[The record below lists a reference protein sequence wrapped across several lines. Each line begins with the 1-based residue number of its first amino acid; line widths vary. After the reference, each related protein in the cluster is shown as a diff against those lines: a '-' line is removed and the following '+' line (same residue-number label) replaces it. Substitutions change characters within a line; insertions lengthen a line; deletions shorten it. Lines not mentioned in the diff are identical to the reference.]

1 MSVPVR
7 STLRSTLLWA
17 VVPAA
22 IVYAV
27 ALVWSGAEGISAK
40 LVLKDL
46 AQSCKAPLGE
56 GFLSSVGYL
65 LWMAAAAIALF
76 AASTRQIQGSVL
88 NRQFAFCGGGFS
100 LWLCLDDMFLVHDRY
115 LGEAFL
121 YITYAFFTGLL
132 LFRFRGPLRRFGGD
146 TFLVSVVLLGLSVL
160 TDALQGCGRIPMR
173 RCRSLRR
180 DSSSLGLPP
189 GSVFGAI
196 TSVPPPS
203 RPPLSSTNR
212 FALSR

>member
-56 GFLSSVGYL
+56 GFLL
-65 LWMAAAAIALF
+65 P
-76 AASTRQIQGSVL
+76 
-88 NRQFAFCGGGFS
+88 C
-100 LWLCLDDMFLVHDRY
+100 
-115 LGEAFL
+115 
-121 YITYAFFTGLL
+121 
-132 LFRFRGPLRRFGGD
+132 LRR
-146 TFLVSVVLLGLSVL
+146 SP
-160 TDALQGCGRIPMR
+160 GRSKAP
-173 RCRSLRR
+173 
-180 DSSSLGLPP
+180 
-189 GSVFGAI
+189 F
-196 TSVPPPS
+196 
-203 RPPLSSTNR
+203 
-212 FALSR
+212 

>member
-27 ALVWSGAEGISAK
+27 ALVWSSAEGISAK

-56 GFLSSVGYL
+56 GFFPSVGYR
-65 LWMAAAAIALF
+65 LWMASAISLF
-76 AASTRQIQGSVL
+76 VASTRQMQGSVL

-100 LWLCLDDMFLVHDRY
+100 LWFCLDDMFLVHDRY

-121 YITYAFFTGLL
+121 YTPTPSSPGCCCSASMALCGASVATPFWCPWCCWAC
-132 LFRFRGPLRRFGGD
+132 RF
-146 TFLVSVVLLGLSVL
+146 
-160 TDALQGCGRIPMR
+160 
-173 RCRSLRR
+173 
-180 DSSSLGLPP
+180 
-189 GSVFGAI
+189 
-196 TSVPPPS
+196 
-203 RPPLSSTNR
+203 
-212 FALSR
+212 

>member
-160 TDALQGCGRIPMR
+160 TDALQ
-173 RCRSLRR
+173 L
-180 DSSSLGLPP
+180 
-189 GSVFGAI
+189 A
-196 TSVPPPS
+196 
-203 RPPLSSTNR
+203 
-212 FALSR
+212 

>member
-1 MSVPVR
+1 MSAPVR

-27 ALVWSGAEGISAK
+27 ALVWSASEGISAK
-40 LVLKDL
+40 MVLKDL

-115 LGEAFL
+115 LGEAS
-121 YITYAFFTGLL
+121 FTSPTPFSPECCCSASVAPCGASVAIS
-132 LFRFRGPLRRFGGD
+132 FWCPWCCWACRF
-146 TFLVSVVLLGLSVL
+146 
-160 TDALQGCGRIPMR
+160 
-173 RCRSLRR
+173 
-180 DSSSLGLPP
+180 
-189 GSVFGAI
+189 
-196 TSVPPPS
+196 
-203 RPPLSSTNR
+203 
-212 FALSR
+212 

>member
-27 ALVWSGAEGISAK
+27 ALVWSASEGISAK
-40 LVLKDL
+40 MVLKDL

-65 LWMAAAAIALF
+65 LWMAAAIALF

-88 NRQFAFCGGGFS
+88 NRQFASVGVVS
-100 LWLCLDDMFLVHDRY
+100 
-115 LGEAFL
+115 
-121 YITYAFFTGLL
+121 
-132 LFRFRGPLRRFGGD
+132 RFGSASM
-146 TFLVSVVLLGLSVL
+146 TCSWCM
-160 TDALQGCGRIPMR
+160 TA
-173 RCRSLRR
+173 
-180 DSSSLGLPP
+180 
-189 GSVFGAI
+189 
-196 TSVPPPS
+196 TSVRRSFASPTPS
-203 RPPLSSTNR
+203 SPGCCCSASV
-212 FALSR
+212 AL

>member
-1 MSVPVR
+1 MRLP
-7 STLRSTLLWA
+7 
-17 VVPAA
+17 
-22 IVYAV
+22 
-27 ALVWSGAEGISAK
+27 WSGV
-40 LVLKDL
+40 VLKDL
-46 AQSCKAPLGE
+46 AQSCKVPLGE

-132 LFRFRGPLRRFGGD
+132 LFRFRGSSAALRWRHLSGVRG
-146 TFLVSVVLLGLSVL
+146 VVGPVGS
-160 TDALQGCGRIPMR
+160 D
-173 RCRSLRR
+173 RC
-180 DSSSLGLPP
+180 PP
-189 GSVFGAI
+189 GAVAEF
-196 TSVPPPS
+196 
-203 RPPLSSTNR
+203 L
-212 FALSR
+212 

>member
-1 MSVPVR
+1 MRAWLRNFEAYRSSLHDAVVAKDARLVDLGSTDYLSQMDSAGVPVR

-27 ALVWSGAEGISAK
+27 ALVWSASEGISAK

-88 NRQFAFCGGGFS
+88 NRQFAFCGVVSRSGS
-100 LWLCLDDMFLVHDRY
+100 ASMTCSSSMT
-115 LGEAFL
+115 A
-121 YITYAFFTGLL
+121 TSA
-132 LFRFRGPLRRFGGD
+132 RRSY
-146 TFLVSVVLLGLSVL
+146 TSP
-160 TDALQGCGRIPMR
+160 TP
-173 RCRSLRR
+173 
-180 DSSSLGLPP
+180 SSLGCCCSA
-189 GSVFGAI
+189 SVAPFSASVAI
-196 TSVPPPS
+196 
-203 RPPLSSTNR
+203 RFWFPLCCWACR
-212 FALSR
+212 F

>member
-46 AQSCKAPLGE
+46 AQSFKAPLGE

-65 LWMAAAAIALF
+65 LWMAAVAIALF

-88 NRQFAFCGGGFS
+88 NGQFAFCGGGFS
-100 LWLCLDDMFLVHDRY
+100 LWLCLDDMFLVYDRY
-115 LGEAFL
+115 LGEALL
-121 YITYAFFTGLL
+121 YISPTPSSPGCCCSA
-132 LFRFRGPLRRFGGD
+132 
-146 TFLVSVVLLGLSVL
+146 SVVPCGASVA
-160 TDALQGCGRIPMR
+160 TPFWCPWCCWA
-173 RCRSLRR
+173 CR
-180 DSSSLGLPP
+180 
-189 GSVFGAI
+189 F
-196 TSVPPPS
+196 
-203 RPPLSSTNR
+203 
-212 FALSR
+212 